1 MTKYPFWKEKVVF
14 ILNIVPSR
22 DVIAAYIERKKA
34 IEEKVSTIN
43 GKFSSL
49 HWQPVIYRYNH
60 LQFDELCALYQVADA
75 ALITPL
81 RDGMNLVAKEY
92 VASCIDKGVLI
103 LSELTGAANEL
114 SEALL
119 VNPTDV
125 EEVADA
131 IDEALTMHLIEQRS
145 RLSNMQRRI
154 AEYDVFKWINDFL
167 SCLRETKAEQ
177 EALKVHILN
186 EENNKKIL
194 QDFSSAS
201 KRCRPITR

>member
-1 MTKYPFWKEKVVF
+1 VQ
-14 ILNIVPSR
+14 R
-22 DVIAAYIERKKA
+22 RAQ
-34 IEEKVSTIN
+34 IEERVSSIN

-60 LQFDELCALYQVADA
+60 LGFDELCALYQVADA

-92 VASCIDKGVLI
+92 IASCIDKGVLV

-131 IDEALTMHLIEQRS
+131 IDMALNMHLIEQRS
-145 RLSNMQRRI
+145 RLSSMQRRI
-154 AEYDVFKWINDFL
+154 SEYDVFKWISDFL
-167 SCLRETKAEQ
+167 SCMSEIKNEQ
-177 EALKVHILN
+177 EALKVNLLK
-186 EENNKKIL
+186 EENSRQIL
-194 QDFSSAS
+194 KDFEAAER
-201 KRCRPITR
+201 RCILLDYDGTLSPLQKVPSMAVPLVTL